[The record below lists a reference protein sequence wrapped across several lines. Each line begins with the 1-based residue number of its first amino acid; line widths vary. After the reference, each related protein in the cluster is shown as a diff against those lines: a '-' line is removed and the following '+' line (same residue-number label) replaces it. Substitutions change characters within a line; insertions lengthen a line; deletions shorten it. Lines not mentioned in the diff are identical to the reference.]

1 MHIGKRKIKSVLAV
15 FAAFWLWQ
23 LVRIPFPGLEVH
35 PIFIYIYSIIEIRD
49 TSEKT
54 VDFGKK
60 RIKSTLVGLGMG
72 MPLLAACNC
81 IEAHLSSQNAKVAT
95 ELGLLLIGVLITL
108 LIAEKVGCQT
118 FTGLAAT
125 IFVVLMVSGGSGDPY
140 VYAVLRAFQTI
151 AGVFVAWLINVK
163 LFPYH
168 GETEASAAEPNIETH
183 DAKDEIQNN

>member
-60 RIKSTLVGLGMG
+60 RIKSTLVGLGLG
-72 MPLLAACNC
+72 MPFLAACSYMEAQVAHENVKIA
-81 IEAHLSSQNAKVAT
+81 IELVM
-95 ELGLLLIGVLITL
+95 LLTGVLLTLIT
-108 LIAEKVGCQT
+108 AEKVGCKT

-125 IFVVLMVSGGSGDPY
+125 IFVVLMVSSSSSDPY

-168 GETEASAAEPNIETH
+168 GERDEGEKAENAE
-183 DAKDEIQNN
+183 KNK